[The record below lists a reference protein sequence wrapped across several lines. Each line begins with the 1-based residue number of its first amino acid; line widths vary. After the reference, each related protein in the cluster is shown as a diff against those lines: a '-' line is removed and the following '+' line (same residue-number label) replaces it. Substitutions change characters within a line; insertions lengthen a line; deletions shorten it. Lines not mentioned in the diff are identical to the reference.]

1 MARSIKKGPFVD
13 AHLMKKVEEARR
25 PKDQNQSKASIE
37 IREKMEVK
45 ARLRFARISPRKA
58 RLVADLVRGKRSEE
72 ALNILSFTK
81 KASAKIL
88 IKLLKSAI
96 ANATQKKT
104 IDIDRLYVKQI
115 MVDQGPTMKRFQPR
129 AMGRATTIRKRTS
142 HINIILDER

>member
-1 MARSIKKGPFVD
+1 
-13 AHLMKKVEEARR
+13 
-25 PKDQNQSKASIE
+25 
-37 IREKMEVK
+37 MEVK
-45 ARLRFARISPRKA
+45 ARLRFARIAPRKA
-58 RLVADLVRGKRSEE
+58 RLVADLVRGKKSEE

-81 KASAKIL
+81 KAAAKIL

-129 AMGRATTIRKRTS
+129 ALGRATTIRKRTS
-142 HINIILDER
+142 HINITLDER